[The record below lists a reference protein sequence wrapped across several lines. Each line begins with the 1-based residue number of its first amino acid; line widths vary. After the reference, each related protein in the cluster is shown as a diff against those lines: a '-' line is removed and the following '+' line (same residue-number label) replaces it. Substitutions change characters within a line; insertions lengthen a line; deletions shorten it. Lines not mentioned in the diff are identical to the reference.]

1 MYVERSL
8 MPRSSQEG
16 LKIARLMMVLSSL
29 SPLFILWAIRGLPM
43 LSDKLSIGLCLLLIS
58 APTLVLYG
66 RISVARKQSNTK
78 ILKIGIAED
87 HRDHLLVYLFALLLP
102 LWAANLSSSRELAA
116 TLTAFAFIVFLFWHL
131 NMHYMNIFFALF
143 GYRVFTVTS
152 PEDENLISG
161 REQFVLITQ
170 RYCLRSGC
178 EIKALRLSG
187 TVYFE
192 PKGWN

>member
-1 MYVERSL
+1 